1 MTRKFRRLH
10 DLGYFIIPFVEFL
23 SIATGYFLI
32 KTAADEFGKLNFIG
46 TILVVGGVVSLFTGW
61 PLLFARVNDFRWDA
75 VYLVGGAV
83 FLAFLFLGPKEMT
96 VLGLVAMFA
105 GPGMLIAGFS
115 YLSRRLIA
123 YFVELRRLQPS
134 D

>member
-1 MTRKFRRLH
+1 
-10 DLGYFIIPFVEFL
+10 
-23 SIATGYFLI
+23 
-32 KTAADEFGKLNFIG
+32 
-46 TILVVGGVVSLFTGW
+46 
-61 PLLFARVNDFRWDA
+61 
-75 VYLVGGAV
+75 
-83 FLAFLFLGPKEMT
+83 MT

-115 YLSRRLIA
+115 YLSRRIIA

>member
-1 MTRKFRRLH
+1 MSRKFRRLH
-10 DLGYFIIPFVEFL
+10 DLGYFIIPFIELL

-46 TILVVGGVVSLFTGW
+46 MTLIIGGVVSLFIGW
-61 PLLFARVNDFRWDA
+61 PLLFARANNFKWDA
-75 VYLVGGAV
+75 VYLVGGAAFWAY
-83 FLAFLFLGPKEMT
+83 FLLGPKEMT

-105 GPGMLIAGFS
+105 GPGMLLAGFS
-115 YLSRRLIA
+115 SLSRRLIA